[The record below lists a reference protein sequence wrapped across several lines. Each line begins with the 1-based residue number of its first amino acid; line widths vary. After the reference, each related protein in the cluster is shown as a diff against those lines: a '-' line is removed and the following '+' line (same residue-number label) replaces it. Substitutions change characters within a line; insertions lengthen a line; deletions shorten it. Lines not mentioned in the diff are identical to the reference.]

1 MSTAPDRRFT
11 LSLTRTPNRKSTTV
25 KAALTAA
32 GTAVATAAVTA
43 AALATA
49 GPAAGSLSGL
59 GSAGTQAKEPSVT
72 TVTRDAGHA
81 SAESPST
88 GVTPTPAIT
97 GAHLT
102 IVIRSGTTAT
112 LTSARSASAASAAK
126 AARQKARTMLGHYGW
141 GARQFSPLVKLW
153 NRESS
158 WNKYAY
164 NPSSGA
170 YGIPQAVP
178 GSKMA
183 SAGRHWRTNATTQIR
198 WGLGYIKSRYG
209 YPRRAWD
216 HELAYG
222 WY

>member
-1 MSTAPDRRFT
+1 
-11 LSLTRTPNRKSTTV
+11 LSLTRTSHRKTATV

-59 GSAGTQAKEPSVT
+59 GSAGAQAQVAHVA
-72 TVTRDAGHA
+72 TVTHDAGH
-81 SAESPST
+81 ST
-88 GVTPTPAIT
+88 GAVTPTPAIT

-102 IVIRSGTTAT
+102 IVIRSGTPARLTA
-112 LTSARSASAASAAK
+112 ARSAAAASAAR
-126 AARQKARTMLGHYGW
+126 AARQTARKMLGHFGW
-141 GARQFSPLVKLW
+141 GARQFSPLVNLW
-153 NRESS
+153 NRESG
-158 WNKYAY
+158 WNKYAQ

-183 SAGRHWRTNATTQIR
+183 SAGKNWRTNATTQIR
-198 WGLGYIKSRYG
+198 WGLRYIKGRYG
-209 YPRRAWD
+209 YPRRAWQ

>member
-1 MSTAPDRRFT
+1 M
-11 LSLTRTPNRKSTTV
+11 SLTRTSHRKITTV

-59 GSAGTQAKEPSVT
+59 GSAGTQAQVAHVS
-72 TVTRDAGHA
+72 TVTRDAGSGRA
-81 SAESPST
+81 
-88 GVTPTPAIT
+88 VTPTPAIT

-102 IVIRSGTTAT
+102 IVIRHGAAT
-112 LTSARSASAASAAK
+112 RSTVRLDAAAAASAAR
-126 AARQKARTMLGHYGW
+126 AARHTARNMLGHFGW
-141 GARQFSPLVKLW
+141 GARQFSPLDKLW
-153 NRESS
+153 NRESG

-183 SAGRHWRTNATTQIR
+183 SAGKHWRSNATTQVR
-198 WGLGYIKSRYG
+198 WGLRYIKSRYG
-209 YPRRAWD
+209 YPRRAWQ
-216 HELAYG
+216 HEVAYG

>member
-1 MSTAPDRRFT
+1 MSIAPDRRFI

-59 GSAGTQAKEPSVT
+59 GSAGAQATAANAP
-72 TVTRDAGHA
+72 TVTHEAGPA
-81 SAESPST
+81 SAA
-88 GVTPTPAIT
+88 VTPTPAIT

-102 IVIRSGTTAT
+102 IVIRRGSTARPAVR
-112 LTSARSASAASAAK
+112 LDAAAASAAR
-126 AARQKARTMLGHYGW
+126 AARQTARKMLGHFGW
-141 GARQFSPLVKLW
+141 GGRQFSPLDKLW

-183 SAGRHWRTNATTQIR
+183 SAGKHWRTNATTQIR
-198 WGLGYIKSRYG
+198 WGLRYIKSRYG
-209 YPRRAWD
+209 YPRRAWQ